1 MQYKFRTTTK
11 DKTTIMKAAQRLL
24 VATIA
29 ASLCSLAQAHGIWF
43 AQRAGSLAL
52 VYGDG
57 AEDLDVVKR
66 MPKITSL
73 GGLDASG
80 KPVEAQLVVEGRMA
94 FVNLAQKPVVLTASM
109 NNGLWSRDA
118 AGQWHSKGKD
128 EVPNAMISGRFLKY
142 ATHLVVLPAG
152 ALAPAP
158 GLALQIVPVGA
169 TFPKNKNE
177 PLTVQVLFEGKPLPR
192 AKVWQDVVTDPDAE
206 ALVSDANGRVT
217 LPVRNQGLN
226 VVKAEHESAPID
238 AGKASITHHFATL
251 SFSLEH
257 APE

>member
-1 MQYKFRTTTK
+1 
-11 DKTTIMKAAQRLL
+11 MKATQRLL
-24 VATIA
+24 VAAVA
-29 ASLCSLAQAHGIWF
+29 ASLCGLAQAHGIWF

-57 AEDLDVVKR
+57 GEDLDVVKR
-66 MPKITSL
+66 LPKLTAVS
-73 GGLDASG
+73 GLDASG
-80 KPVEAQLVVEGRMA
+80 KPVAAPLVTEGRMA
-94 FVNLAQKPVVLTASM
+94 FVDLAQKPALLTAAM

-118 AGQWHSKGKD
+118 AGKWHGKGQD
-128 EVPNAMISGRFLKY
+128 EVPNAEVSGRYLKY
-142 ATHLVVLPAG
+142 TTHLVALPAG

-169 TFPKNKNE
+169 TFPKHKDE

-192 AKVWQDVVTDPDAE
+192 ARVWRDVVTDPDAD
-206 ALVSDANGRVT
+206 ALVCDADGRVT

-226 VVKAEHESAPID
+226 VLKAEHESASVD
-238 AGKASITHHFATL
+238 GHKARMTNHLATL
-251 SFSLEH
+251 SFILEH